1 MQPRPRPARDRVKG
15 NKLQQIMRKG
25 SGLSGRRVICSRPDR
40 SAGALRSHRMN
51 RAISAFRRSRRD
63 SPSSDRRR
71 RDQGCSAYLIAAS
84 SSQPARNRR
93 LRTGSDRLWVGAC
106 NSAIEQGRCGSAAGL
121 RGEGRPA
128 AGEPGVGAPGTRS
141 CSLHS
146 SSDRDGWHVP
156 GMRFR
161 SGSIRLGRI
170 PPAVESVKIGIVVL
184 RHAVLN

>member
-1 MQPRPRPARDRVKG
+1 MQPKPRPARDRVKE

-51 RAISAFRRSRRD
+51 RAISALRRSRRD

-71 RDQGCSAYLIAAS
+71 RDQGCSAYLITAS
-84 SSQPARNRR
+84 SSQPTINRR
-93 LRTGSDRLWVGAC
+93 LDPITFGRVLS
-106 NSAIEQGRCGSAAGL
+106 SAIEQDSVAVRPACGG
-121 RGEGRPA
+121 GRPA
-128 AGEPGVGAPGTRS
+128 ASEPGAGGTPGTRS
-141 CSLHS
+141 CSLHL
-146 SSDRDGWHVP
+146 SSDRTGWHVL

-161 SGSIRLGRI
+161 FGSIRLGRI
-170 PPAVESVKIGIVVL
+170 PPAVEPVRIGIVVL

>member
-1 MQPRPRPARDRVKG
+1 MQPKPRPARDRVNE

-84 SSQPARNRR
+84 SSQPTINRR
-93 LRTGSDRLWVGAC
+93 LRTGPDHFWAGAKFGYRTG
-106 NSAIEQGRCGSAAGL
+106 QCGSAAGL
-121 RGEGRPA
+121 RGRQAGRERTR
-128 AGEPGVGAPGTRS
+128 GGGTPGTRS
-141 CSLHS
+141 CSLHL
-146 SSDRDGWHVP
+146 SSDRTGWHAL
-156 GMRFR
+156 GTLFRFE
-161 SGSIRLGRI
+161 SIRLGRI
-170 PPAVESVKIGIVVL
+170 PPAVEPVKIGIVVL

>member
-1 MQPRPRPARDRVKG
+1 MQPKPRPARDRVNE

-84 SSQPARNRR
+84 SSQPTINRR
-93 LRTGSDRLWVGAC
+93 LRTGPNRFGWVLS
-106 NSAIEQGRCGSAAGL
+106 SAIEQDSVWQCGRLAG
-121 RGEGRPA
+121 EAGRPRA
-128 AGEPGVGAPGTRS
+128 NPGWGGRRARDRVHCICLAIVLVGM
-141 CSLHS
+141 SLACAS
-146 SSDRDGWHVP
+146 ASDRYGLAA
-156 GMRFR
+156 F
-161 SGSIRLGRI
+161 L
-170 PPAVESVKIGIVVL
+170 L
-184 RHAVLN
+184 Q